1 MKDTDWKILH
11 ELYQNKSITKVAG
24 IMYMTQPSITK
35 RIKQIEAEFQTKII
49 DRTPHGIDF
58 TETGTFLAGQAEK
71 YIELQRESETAFVN
85 TQRLLNDWWEERFH
99 TELPK
104 CNCTGYMDFAWRMI
118 AKQGGY
124 TLSFLPAEYI
134 NEYHLC
140 LTPLMKKDGTRVVR
154 NTWFVYPKEKAV
166 TDEMKRF
173 IDYMQ
178 KYHCLK

>member
-71 YIELQRESETAFVN
+71 YIELQRESETGICKYSE
-85 TQRLLNDWWEERFH
+85 T
-99 TELPK
+99 
-104 CNCTGYMDFAWRMI
+104 
-118 AKQGGY
+118 
-124 TLSFLPAEYI
+124 AE
-134 NEYHLC
+134 
-140 LTPLMKKDGTRVVR
+140 
-154 NTWFVYPKEKAV
+154 
-166 TDEMKRF
+166 
-173 IDYMQ
+173 
-178 KYHCLK
+178 